1 MSMIGNFFEK
11 CIWKTRFF
19 VSIAV
24 IAGIVASVLMLIVGS
39 ISVFWDISHLSQI
52 FISSD
57 KLESLQK
64 TLIINAVNAMDT
76 FLIAT
81 VLFIFSI
88 GLYELFIRE
97 MGVSKA
103 SNNKELMVNSLEE
116 LKEKLAKVIL
126 MVLFVTFFKYAISM
140 SYNTPMD
147 LIYLAIAVFLIAIA
161 MFLGVKLTKIPFAKE
176 DSTLV

>member
-1 MSMIGNFFEK
+1 MRSLTDCFEWV
-11 CIWKTRFF
+11 IWRARLF
-19 VSIAV
+19 IAV
-24 IAGIVASVLMLIVGS
+24 AVVAGIVASLLMVVVGS
-39 ISVFWDISHLSQI
+39 ISVIDDVGNLAHMLS
-52 FISSD
+52 SNG
-57 KLESLQK
+57 LEFTQR

-97 MGVSKA
+97 IHVAKS
-103 SNNKELMVNSLEE
+103 SSKELLVNSLDQ

-140 SYNTPMD
+140 TYKTTTD
-147 LIYLAIAVFLIAIA
+147 LIYLAIAILLISLA
-161 MFLGVKLTKIPFAKE
+161 MFLGHLKFKKTQNT
-176 DSTLV
+176 DH